1 MDQITR
7 KENCSFTGGVGGV
20 GGDVNSLL
28 QAELK
33 QRKAEE
39 IARKARCENWMIGKN
54 DPETPIFHGKN
65 YGFM

>member
-1 MDQITR
+1 M
-7 KENCSFTGGVGGV
+7 
-20 GGDVNSLL
+20 NSLL

>member
-7 KENCSFTGGVGGV
+7 KESCSSTGGVGGV

-39 IARKARCENWMIGKN
+39 IARKARCDFFLNRN
-54 DPETPIFHGKN
+54 TPIFHGKN

>member
-1 MDQITR
+1 M
-7 KENCSFTGGVGGV
+7 
-20 GGDVNSLL
+20 NSLL

-54 DPETPIFHGKN
+54 DPETPIFHW
-65 YGFM
+65 

>member
-7 KENCSFTGGVGGV
+7 KESCSSTGGVGGV

-39 IARKARCENWMIGKN
+39 IA
-54 DPETPIFHGKN
+54 PEGALWFFFKPEHPYISW
-65 YGFM
+65 